1 MAKAN
6 KLKLVATLIEAE
18 IENATNAVDSEA
30 TTGHYGKASGWQKYI
45 EGLEKALS
53 YVRVMENK
61 ERNETK
67 GGVVQK

>member
-1 MAKAN
+1 MAKTN
-6 KLKLVATLIEAE
+6 KLKLVATLIDAE

-53 YVRVMENK
+53 YVRVVENK
-61 ERNETK
+61 EKPEK
-67 GGVVQK
+67 GVGV

>member
-6 KLKLVATLIEAE
+6 KLKLVATLIDAE
-18 IENATNAVDSEA
+18 IENASNAVDSEA

-53 YVRVMENK
+53 YVRVVENK
-61 ERNETK
+61 EKPEK
-67 GGVVQK
+67 GMGVQK